1 MPGRSGLSR
10 DFKKLW
16 AALSVSLLG
25 SAITL
30 LALPLYAATSLH
42 ATPFQMG
49 VLGAAGQLPFLLCS
63 LPAGIVVDRVRRKRI
78 LVVCDLGSAI
88 LLLSIPLALPFD
100 GPSFAQLCIVAFGVG
115 VFTVFSEVAH
125 YSYVPTLVGREHL
138 TAGNS
143 RLQVSYS
150 VTESAGPG
158 VAGLLVQT
166 ITAPFAVLADAV
178 SFLLSAVL
186 LALIKD
192 REPAPDPDAP
202 KTSLRRSLMDGLQVL
217 FTDPLLRPI
226 IITGLFVALFE
237 NAILALYVLYA
248 TRDLGLDA
256 ATIGIIFVAGGLGAI
271 PGALLARWVG
281 GRFGIGPSMIVG
293 LFLAALA
300 GVLIP
305 LADGPTL
312 LVVVLLA
319 ASKALG
325 ALTFTVANIHQWTLR
340 QTVTPDALAGRVTAG
355 QRFIVYGGG
364 SLGALV
370 GGALG
375 GAIGVRE
382 TLWVC
387 VIGSVL
393 APLWTVF
400 SPLRRLRE
408 QPMDV
413 NAPEIESIRD

>member
-1 MPGRSGLSR
+1 MPGRPRLGSE
-10 DFKKLW
+10 FNKLW
-16 AALSVSLLG
+16 SALSISLLG

-30 LALPLYAATSLH
+30 LALPLYAATSL
-42 ATPFQMG
+42 AASPFQMG
-49 VLGAAGQLPFLLCS
+49 VLAAAGQLPFLLCS
-63 LPAGIVVDRVRRKRI
+63 LPAGIVVDRMRRRPI
-78 LVVCDLGSAI
+78 LIVCDLGSA
-88 LLLSIPLALPFD
+88 LLLFSIPLALPFD

-138 TAGNS
+138 TEGNS
-143 RLQVSYS
+143 LLQVSYS

-158 VAGLLVQT
+158 VAGVLVQT
-166 ITAPFAVLADAV
+166 ITAPFAVLVDAISFVV
-178 SFLLSAVL
+178 SAAL
-186 LALIKD
+186 LASIKD
-192 REPAPDPDAP
+192 TEPLPDDNAPEV
-202 KTSLRRSLMDGLQVL
+202 SLRRSLGDGLQML
-217 FTDPLLRPI
+217 FKDPLLRPI

-281 GRFGIGPSMIVG
+281 DRYGIGPSMIVG

-300 GVLIP
+300 GLLIP

-340 QTVTPDALAGRVTAG
+340 QAVTPDALAGRVTAG
-355 QRFIVYGGG
+355 QRFIIYGGG
-364 SLGALV
+364 SLGALI

-375 GAIGVRE
+375 GTIGVRQA
-382 TLWVC
+382 LFIC
-387 VIGSVL
+387 VIGSIL

-400 SPLRRLRE
+400 SPLRHLRE
-408 QPMDV
+408 QPTDV
-413 NAPEIESIRD
+413 NAAEIESIRD